1 MTRGQTE
8 AGAQAGKHTIAVV
21 ARRTGISQLLLRA
34 WERRY
39 GAVKPG
45 RTPTGRRFYSDAD
58 LAKLQLLRQLTEAG
72 HRIGDVANLPVT
84 RLEELAAEITP
95 APPTRPRTSPAGKA
109 PDQLLGEALQA
120 VADLD
125 AQELERVLQQAAVG
139 LSRPVLRRHLVE
151 PLLVE
156 IGERWRDG
164 ALRIAHEHM
173 ATSIV
178 RTFLGSLRS
187 GGAVVAGAPI
197 MVAAA
202 PSGHMHELGALLA
215 AGHAEEM
222 GWNVHYLGAD
232 IPAEEI
238 AAAALQSGARL
249 VVLSLIYPGH
259 DPGTRDQ
266 LRTLRRSVGKDM
278 AIIVGGGA
286 AASYAD
292 VLAEIDAVLV
302 ADSGVLDRQLR
313 NLS

>member
-1 MTRGQTE
+1 MGRAE
-8 AGAQAGKHTIAVV
+8 ADSAAQPTGYTIAVV
-21 ARRTGISQLLLRA
+21 SRRTGISQLLLRA

-39 GAVKPG
+39 GAVEPR
-45 RTPTGRRFYSDAD
+45 RTPTGRRLYSDAD
-58 LAKLQLLRQLTEAG
+58 VRKLLLLRQLTDAG
-72 HRIGDVANLPVT
+72 HRIGDVAVLPAS
-84 RLEELAAEITP
+84 RLEELAAEIVPVPPP
-95 APPTRPRTSPAGKA
+95 APRTSRQGAA
-109 PDQLLGEALQA
+109 PDQLLGQALQA
-120 VADLD
+120 VADMD
-125 AQELERVLQQAAVG
+125 APVLEQVLQQAAVL
-139 LSRPVLRRHLVE
+139 LSRPVLRRHMIE

-164 ALRIAHEHM
+164 TLRIAHEHL

-178 RTFLGSLRS
+178 RTFLGGLRS
-187 GGAVVAGAPI
+187 GGAVAAGAPV

-232 IPAEEI
+232 VPAEEI
-238 AAAALQSGARL
+238 AAAALQGEARL

-266 LRTLRRSVGKDM
+266 LRALRRSLGKDV
-278 AIIVGGGA
+278 AIVAGGGA
-286 AASYAD
+286 AATYAD
-292 VLAEIDAVLV
+292 VLAEIDAALV
-302 ADSGVLDRQLR
+302 SDAGALDRQLR

>member
-1 MTRGQTE
+1 
-8 AGAQAGKHTIAVV
+8 VV

-39 GAVKPG
+39 GAVEPR

-58 LAKLQLLRQLTEAG
+58 LKKLHLLRQLTDAG
-72 HRIGDVANLPVT
+72 HRIGDVANLPVA
-84 RLEELAAEITP
+84 RLEELAAEIAP
-95 APPTRPRTSPAGKA
+95 APIPALRSTRPVAA

-120 VADLD
+120 VTELD
-125 AQELERVLQQAAVG
+125 GPGLESVLQRAAVV
-139 LSRPVLRRHLVE
+139 LSRPVLRRQMIE
-151 PLLVE
+151 PLLVA

-164 ALRIAHEHM
+164 SLRIAHEHL

-187 GGAVVAGAPI
+187 GGAAAAGAPA

-202 PSGHMHELGALLA
+202 PSGHMHELGALMA

-232 IPAEEI
+232 VPAGEI
-238 AAAALQSGARL
+238 AAAALQAEARL

-266 LRTLRRSVGKDM
+266 LRTLRRALGPEV

-286 AASYAD
+286 APTYAD

-302 ADSGVLDRQLR
+302 SDAGVLDRQLR
-313 NLS
+313 SLS